1 MGARE
6 TLKLTTLI
14 CADVFSFEDLH
25 AQAVYDRGLILNIQ
39 LNPAPRHEK
48 FLGSRERI
56 LGFAGDATE
65 VVCLNWASGVCLW
78 QGQAQTCWNN
88 ISASAWYIKAKEFDD
103 GDNAQRENY
112 QRGFYYTWHKP
123 LRTHALFLN
132 FDAATFLFEA
142 TKVAHIGVP
151 GAVSKRR
158 GPQLIKRC
166 VWNDEDAEWSE
177 HESAESGFSDIS
189 NESGNAENDIKGIV
203 LENPLAA
210 ERVLA
215 LSAGEITEGDYWH
228 TLRSLDSC
236 VLDASE
242 VILRV
247 TFCQDGD
254 ERAKSFRIARLRR
267 LSRLWSIINT
277 DDKLPPSLEDIK
289 DNVRLE
295 WIRNSPHQNVISGEE
310 KRATLIYMSEDS
322 AVARVEEVKAK
333 AAEYIRRYFTDDNER
348 LSALQ
353 RLVVWYRDDDD
364 QVEPLDPHHYVQFDE
379 DREASEFDIGR
390 RGMTVTA
397 AQLHSRIVAHFPDAE
412 QINNTIIRFTKRV
425 KGHPYAVYYL
435 DVEPDLPNTQ
445 EKLTNYQDR
454 IIGSSYFK
462 GDKSLQW
469 SNYLYFITS
478 RDQLKLGAVIDAKDL
493 IERDRKYA
501 RKFVIPEEEVDL
513 ILEPPV
519 ISPTEVAPHEGILSI
534 WSRSL
539 EDAGLDSV
547 IFSDDNLPGR
557 LNMIEKPSAKA
568 KIKVQ
573 ILEPGKDIKDQPFLR
588 SLELK
593 KYRKFTSLCKFEFGK
608 VNLIFGR
615 NGSGKTSLLETIE
628 LFYCGRNKRNLDANP
643 AYSLGVTFVDGKT
656 ETATNSRRKEL
667 FRTRNLKWYG
677 QPEIR
682 TNNLCQSF
690 SPV

>member
-1 MGARE
+1 MEITQVSTVLANEGFNPPTLNVLVPNVDNYKALLLQPYGSIEASEQGVRNKDRTLAFRQYEKFLEDAYHVGADLVVTPEYSMPWKSLIEALKSGVVPAKDKLWAFGCESIKYSELGALRGE
-6 TLKLTTLI
+6 LSGSISVIFEQLDKENDRFLSPLAYVFNAPDEGGEEHIVLLVQFKTHPLGDADHFEVNGMQRGTSIYQFGGGQGDLKLTTLI

-390 RGMTVTA
+390 RG
-397 AQLHSRIVAHFPDAE
+397 
-412 QINNTIIRFTKRV
+412 
-425 KGHPYAVYYL
+425 
-435 DVEPDLPNTQ
+435 
-445 EKLTNYQDR
+445 
-454 IIGSSYFK
+454 
-462 GDKSLQW
+462 
-469 SNYLYFITS
+469 
-478 RDQLKLGAVIDAKDL
+478 
-493 IERDRKYA
+493 
-501 RKFVIPEEEVDL
+501 
-513 ILEPPV
+513 
-519 ISPTEVAPHEGILSI
+519 
-534 WSRSL
+534 
-539 EDAGLDSV
+539 
-547 IFSDDNLPGR
+547 
-557 LNMIEKPSAKA
+557 
-568 KIKVQ
+568 
-573 ILEPGKDIKDQPFLR
+573 
-588 SLELK
+588 
-593 KYRKFTSLCKFEFGK
+593 
-608 VNLIFGR
+608 
-615 NGSGKTSLLETIE
+615 
-628 LFYCGRNKRNLDANP
+628 
-643 AYSLGVTFVDGKT
+643 
-656 ETATNSRRKEL
+656 
-667 FRTRNLKWYG
+667 
-677 QPEIR
+677 
-682 TNNLCQSF
+682 
-690 SPV
+690 